1 VYDIDITAALIG
13 IIFGIVTILALIYL
27 RIQEA
32 FIIVLFWLIIPV
44 LLKRLVEFMKNLFK
58 DDGEGFK

>member
-1 VYDIDITAALIG
+1 MYDIDITAALIG